1 MNAKI
6 KPFKLPNILLF
17 KNENFYRRNNMNEYF
32 LNSMKNLKIK
42 KENYQHN
49 FSTENINKHRNL
61 KTKLMSILNSSN
73 HKTIDS
79 KKQSRNDKN
88 NKEVKVIPNFSFK
101 NLYEIIKKNNLKKSA
116 SYTNITNKDN
126 ENIKYESNFMKL
138 LRDSNIYTSNANY
151 IKNKKM
157 LIVDKYNYDNNRYK
171 PDRIGL
177 FDMSNF
183 NNTKYK
189 HKKTIYGHI
198 YYNHNKYL
206 PKSNENNFKY

>member
-17 KNENFYRRNNMNEYF
+17 KNENFYRKNNMNEYF

-49 FSTENINKHRNL
+49 CSTENINKPRNL
-61 KTKLMSILNSSN
+61 KTKLMSILNSSKY
-73 HKTIDS
+73 KTIDS

>member
-49 FSTENINKHRNL
+49 FSTENINKPRKL
-61 KTKLMSILNSSN
+61 KTKLMSILNSSKY
-73 HKTIDS
+73 KTIDS

-189 HKKTIYGHI
+189 HKKTIYVHI